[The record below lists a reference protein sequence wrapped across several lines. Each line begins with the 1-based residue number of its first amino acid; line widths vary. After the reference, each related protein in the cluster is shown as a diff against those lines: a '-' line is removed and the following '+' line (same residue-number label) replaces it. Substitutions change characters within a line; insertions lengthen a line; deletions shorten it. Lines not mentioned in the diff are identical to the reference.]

1 MFPVLKGLGYGMLS
15 INIIIN
21 FYYTVIMAWSL
32 IYMYEVSG
40 EQSRLKQLCV
50 YTICHYLIKK
60 QLDRSKVIDK
70 KGNPQKNQIET

>member
-32 IYMYEVSG
+32 IYMYEVSV
-40 EQSRLKQLCV
+40 EQNRF
-50 YTICHYLIKK
+50 TI
-60 QLDRSKVIDK
+60 
-70 KGNPQKNQIET
+70 